1 MKQIERPLSPHI
13 GVYKWQITMVMSIL
27 HRATGVFL
35 SIGLLMLTSWL
46 LAIAT
51 GSSEYSQVLDFFR
64 SILGRLLLI
73 GWSFAFF
80 YHFCNGIRHLFW
92 DSGRGFEID
101 QVKTSGV
108 FTFIAAIT
116 LTAGT
121 WFVLLGGAA

>member
-51 GSSEYSQVLDFFR
+51 GSNEYAQILDFFR
-64 SILGRLLLI
+64 SVFGRLLLI

-80 YHFCNGIRHLFW
+80 YHFC
-92 DSGRGFEID
+92 
-101 QVKTSGV
+101 
-108 FTFIAAIT
+108 
-116 LTAGT
+116 
-121 WFVLLGGAA
+121 

>member
-51 GSSEYSQVLDFFR
+51 GGNEYAQVLDFFR
-64 SILGRLLLI
+64 SVFGRLLLI

-92 DSGRGFEID
+92 DSGRGFEIE

-108 FTFIAAIT
+108 FTFIAAII

-121 WFVLLGGAA
+121 WYILLGGVA

>member
-1 MKQIERPLSPHI
+1 MKHIERPLSPHLGI
-13 GVYKWQITMVMSIL
+13 YKWQITMVMSIL

-35 SIGLLMLTSWL
+35 SIGLLMLTCWL

-51 GSSEYSQVLDFFR
+51 GSNEYAQVLDFFR
-64 SILGRLLLI
+64 SIIGRLLLI

-92 DSGRGFEID
+92 DSGRGFEIE
-101 QVKTSGV
+101 QVKKSGV
-108 FTFIAAIT
+108 FTFIAAIV

-121 WFVLLGGAA
+121 WFILLGGAA

>member
-51 GSSEYSQVLDFFR
+51 GSNEYAQILDFFR
-64 SILGRLLLI
+64 SVFGRLLLI

-92 DSGRGFEID
+92 DSGRGFEIE

-108 FTFIAAIT
+108 FTFIAAII

-121 WFVLLGGAA
+121 WYILLGGVA

>member
-35 SIGLLMLTSWL
+35 SIGLLMLTGWL

-51 GSSEYSQVLDFFR
+51 GSNEYAQVLDFFR
-64 SILGRLLLI
+64 SVIGRLLLI

-92 DSGRGFEID
+92 DSGRGFEIE

-108 FTFIAAIT
+108 FTIIT
-116 LTAGT
+116 ALVLTAGT
-121 WFVLLGGAA
+121 WFILLGGAA

>member
-35 SIGLLMLTSWL
+35 SIGLLMLTGWL

-51 GSSEYSQVLDFFR
+51 GSNEYAQVLDFFR
-64 SILGRLLLI
+64 SVIGRLLLI

-92 DSGRGFEID
+92 DSGRGFEIE

-108 FTFIAAIT
+108 IAIIT
-116 LTAGT
+116 ALVLTAGT
-121 WFVLLGGAA
+121 WFILLGGAA

>member
-51 GSSEYSQVLDFFR
+51 GSNEYSQVLDFFR
-64 SILGRLLLI
+64 SVFGRLLLI

-92 DSGRGFEID
+92 DSGRGFEIE
-101 QVKTSGV
+101 QVKASGV
-108 FTFIAAIT
+108 FTFIAAT
-116 LTAGT
+116 ALTAGT